1 MLVPWDPSSLL
12 YHLLQ
17 TSSRLP
23 GFWGCGQPGP
33 APNPSVASCHLQ
45 VQPPTQPGCSFV
57 SLGRPPGP
65 PPQALPLIL
74 KYSSHLFTSLLSVS
88 LSGLDTRGE
97 QEPHVFSPPLRS
109 PTQSRCSIN
118 TWWLCEWPTALSP
131 ARLTPWCF
139 SHTGGAW
146 QELWPLAG
154 TLLTPVAPRLLTCT
168 LTGWP
173 LSSECRVWGWA
184 VWVWVGTWPPQ
195 L

>member
-1 MLVPWDPSSLL
+1 MCSSPGTLP
-12 YHLLQ
+12 HFSTISCRLQ
-17 TSSRLP
+17 AASLAS
-23 GFWGCGQPGP
+23 GD
-33 APNPSVASCHLQ
+33 VASLALPQTLLWLPATCRY
-45 VQPPTQPGCSFV
+45 TQPGCSFV